1 MDDHGMEFRRPF
13 RMYELGICE
22 ETRRT
27 PPREALVHQIN
38 IDRTD
43 PVSLSGVQPVRSLFL
58 SDLHLGFRYSRVEEV
73 LEFLG
78 RYEPEYLYIVGDF
91 IDGWYLSREWHWC
104 SICDEIILRLVSLS
118 ERGTRIF
125 LTVGNHDRFLRSPML
140 QSLVRLSRV
149 FEVNERFHHRSADG
163 RGFIVVHGDQFDEM
177 EKLPVPLATV
187 LCRFYELM
195 LMANLLWA
203 RLICSKHIREQSLS
217 SKLRANVGWFLT
229 HVRNYQTRAIQFA
242 QRLGCDGI
250 ICGHVH
256 SPKFLELEGVV
267 YINTGDW
274 IENCTA
280 CVEDY
285 DGRFRIVRYEE
296 SEN

>member
-1 MDDHGMEFRRPF
+1 
-13 RMYELGICE
+13 MYELGFCE
-22 ETRRT
+22 KTCRT
-27 PPREALVHQIN
+27 PPREFSTHQICS
-38 IDRTD
+38 DETSHG
-43 PVSLSGVQPVRSLFL
+43 SLPGNRPVRSLFL
-58 SDLHLGFRYSRVEEV
+58 SDLHLGFRYARVHEV

-91 IDGWYLSREWHWC
+91 IDGWYLSRDWHWC

-125 LTVGNHDRFLRSPML
+125 LVVGNHDRFLRSPLL

-177 EKLPVPLATV
+177 EKLPLPFASVF
-187 LCRFYELM
+187 CRFYEWM

-203 RLICSKHIREQSLS
+203 RLICSKHIGDQSLS
-217 SKLRANVGWFLT
+217 SRLRSNIGVFLT
-229 HVRNYQTRAIQFA
+229 HLREYQMRAIQFA
-242 QRLGCDGI
+242 QGLGCDGI
-250 ICGHVH
+250 ICGHIH
-256 SPKFLELEGVV
+256 SPKLFEHAGVV

-280 CVEDY
+280 CVEDH
-285 DGRFRIVRYEE
+285 DGGFRIVRYAEP
-296 SEN
+296 